1 MFILV
6 KENVQFKEDIKKLLK
21 SLSPRISEDIRNKMG
36 EAAVKLA
43 KKIKY
48 ESAGTVEFLFDDK
61 LKNFGF

>member
-1 MFILV
+1 
-6 KENVQFKEDIKKLLK
+6 
-21 SLSPRISEDIRNKMG
+21 MG

-61 LKNFGF
+61 TEEFWF